1 MSSHIN
7 TNTNTNTNK
16 KANSQS
22 NKDTDLDLDIN
33 NYTVGDLILFF
44 KLNKNYTNDELYQKE
59 REITINVLSTDDKI
73 YSTSYKYEIIEF
85 IKTAKALL
93 GGKFSTTNNTMT
105 NNDDDVKPAEVQT
118 TNNIGKILNP
128 LANHPALER
137 QSIKSNYINGYNNI
151 TITTNYLFNTQ
162 FRDDYFSSIPSHCN
176 FTLPIKIKNIA
187 ALTLTAVQVPYT
199 FLAFQSSQNTNEIYI
214 YEDGTGLNGIVT
226 IPDGNYDYLQYPLI
240 LETAINTQILGSYP
254 NRFKVTISD
263 YTRFTTI
270 SNTTNT
276 FTMNILKNDNQFADF
291 MCKNSEFTAG
301 FKIDYNDA
309 KQALQPSILINTM
322 GYLIGYRKPV
332 YVGSQSYTSES
343 VFNSRYDNY
352 VYFCLEDY
360 GGSQAINNIGIL
372 PNGLINQNILGI
384 IPLTSPTFTSTL
396 SDGANFIVKTRK
408 YLSPINIQKIS
419 IKMVNK
425 NGEIINL
432 NGADF
437 SFVLQTVTLYDPFGD
452 YPKTTIM
459 S

>member
-7 TNTNTNTNK
+7 INTNTNK
-16 KANSQS
+16 KANSES
-22 NKDTDLDLDIN
+22 NQDLDLDIN
-33 NYTVGDLILFF
+33 NYTIGDLILFF

-59 REITINVLSTDDKI
+59 REITINILSTDDNI

-93 GGKFSTTNNTMT
+93 GGKFSTANNAATNN
-105 NNDDDVKPAEVQT
+105 NNIAATPAEVPT
-118 TNNIGKILNP
+118 INNIGKILNP

-137 QSIKSNYINGYNNI
+137 QSIKSNYVNSYNNI

-162 FRDDYFSSIPSHCN
+162 FRDDYFASIPSNCK

-199 FLAFQSSQNTNEIYI
+199 FLAFQSSQNTNDIYI
-214 YEDGTGLNGIVT
+214 YEDGTGLNGIVS
-226 IPDGNYDYLQYPLI
+226 IPDGNYDYLQYPAI
-240 LETAINTQILGSYP
+240 LESAINTQILGSHP

-276 FTMNILKNDNQFADF
+276 FTMNILKNDNQFANF
-291 MCKNSEFTAG
+291 MCENAEFTSG

-309 KQALQPSILINTM
+309 KQTLQPSLLINTM
-322 GYLIGYRKPV
+322 GYLIGYRKPE

-360 GGSQAINNIGIL
+360 GGSQAKNNVGIL

-408 YLSPINIQKIS
+408 YLAPINIQKIS

-437 SFVLQTVTLYDPFGD
+437 SFVLQTVTLYDPIGS
-452 YPKTTIM
+452 YPKTTIIAT
-459 S
+459 